1 MKVLKLA
8 ELSWVELKKLLDE
21 GLDTV
26 FVPVGTIEAH
36 GKHLPLGTDVY
47 IPEKIAEVLC
57 SKIGGVLAPT
67 IPYGVTRSMIG
78 YPGSLTLTAGTFKS
92 MIKEVAI
99 SFGKKGFKHV
109 IFVNGHGGNTDSI
122 KEAIREAYMEVGV
135 KGMVIDWWLAARSV
149 VDKYYP
155 VGQGHALAEET
166 AALIA
171 SRADLLKKEL
181 YDDDEYVSYQEGLWA
196 YPLPASALAY
206 KKEKP
211 VLDFDVEKAKRFLEE
226 VCEYLAKEV
235 ESVIERWR
243 RGINRLEKRT

>member
-1 MKVLKLA
+1 MKVFRLA
-8 ELSWVELKKLLDE
+8 ELSWIELKKLIDD

-57 SKIGGVLAPT
+57 LKIGGVLAPT

-78 YPGSLTLTAGTFKS
+78 YPGSLTLTQTTFKS
-92 MIKEVAI
+92 MIKELAI
-99 SFGKKGFKHV
+99 SLGKKGFKYV
-109 IFVNGHGGNTDSI
+109 IFVNGHGGNTESI
-122 KEAIREAYMEVGV
+122 KEAVREAYAEVGV
-135 KGMVIDWWLAARSV
+135 KSMVIDWWLAARSV

-155 VGQGHALAEET
+155 MGQGHALAEET

-171 SRADLLKKEL
+171 SRAGLLKREL
-181 YDDDEYVSYQEGLWA
+181 YDEDEYVSYQEGLWA

-211 VLDFDVEKAKRFLEE
+211 ILDFDVEKARKFLDE
-226 VCEYLAKEV
+226 VCDHLAREV
-235 ESVIERWR
+235 ENVIERWR
-243 RGINRLEKRT
+243 RGIDAFERRS